1 MADDDWKQSAVMFY
15 AFGTILAMIIF
26 ISLFIYALY
35 KNRDRRMKIQKFF
48 CWCCTRDVMQHYDTI
63 QRTDDDVE
71 VGDGLLDVA
80 GQSAKFT
87 ITSDEEEDDEI
98 EIDIHGDDSPP
109 FDSLKR
115 KAEVVMGMYEETLN
129 NTAI

>member
-1 MADDDWKQSAVMFY
+1 M
-15 AFGTILAMIIF
+15 
-26 ISLFIYALY
+26 Y
-35 KNRDRRMKIQKFF
+35 KNRDRRIKIQKIL

-63 QRTDDDVE
+63 QRTDDDIE

-87 ITSDEEEDDEI
+87 ITSDDEDEEI
-98 EIDIHGDDSPP
+98 EIDIHDDNSPP
-109 FDSLKR
+109 FESVQHR
-115 KAEVVMGMYEETLN
+115 AEVEMGMYGDEFN

>member
-15 AFGTILAMIIF
+15 AFGTILAMVIF
-26 ISLFIYALY
+26 VSLFIYTMY

-80 GQSAKFT
+80 AQSAKFT
-87 ITSDEEEDDEI
+87 ITSDEEDEEI
-98 EIDIHGDDSPP
+98 EIDIHGDDERP
-109 FDSLKR
+109 FDSLKH
-115 KAEVVMGMYEETLN
+115 KAEIDMVNLGYEDN
-129 NTAI
+129 SAI

>member
-115 KAEVVMGMYEETLN
+115 KAEVEMGMYEETLN

>member
-115 KAEVVMGMYEETLN
+115 KADVEMGRYEETFN

>member
-15 AFGTILAMIIF
+15 AFGTILAMVIF

-35 KNRDRRMKIQKFF
+35 KNRDRRMKIQKIL

-71 VGDGLLDVA
+71 VGDGLLDID

-87 ITSDEEEDDEI
+87 ITSDEEDEEI
-98 EIDIHGDDSPP
+98 EIDIHGDDERP
-109 FDSLKR
+109 FDSLQH
-115 KAEVVMGMYEETLN
+115 KAEIDMVNLGYKDN
-129 NTAI
+129 SAI